1 MIVAAAPDGAPPRR
15 ISNDISEKHRNF
27 PPCPLGGLKRGALVK
42 IMISFPI
49 FIEFG
54 VNSSFMPV
62 STEQT
67 KPYPGR

>member
-1 MIVAAAPDGAPPRR
+1 
-15 ISNDISEKHRNF
+15 
-27 PPCPLGGLKRGALVK
+27 
-42 IMISFPI
+42 MISFPI